1 MEDAGPGHWS
11 LVSSDFTIAGKWEVT
26 AVAQV
31 SKFEDQQVTISVPIH
46 R

>member
-1 MEDAGPGHWS
+1 MDDAGPGHWS
-11 LVSSDFTIAGKWEVT
+11 LVSSDFTIAGTWDVT

-31 SKFEDQQVTISVPIH
+31 SKFEDQQVTITVPIH

>member
-1 MEDAGPGHWS
+1 M
-11 LVSSDFTIAGKWEVT
+11 LVLVTGRSFPPTSPIAGKWDVT

-31 SKFEDQQVTISVPIH
+31 SKFEDQSVTITVPIH